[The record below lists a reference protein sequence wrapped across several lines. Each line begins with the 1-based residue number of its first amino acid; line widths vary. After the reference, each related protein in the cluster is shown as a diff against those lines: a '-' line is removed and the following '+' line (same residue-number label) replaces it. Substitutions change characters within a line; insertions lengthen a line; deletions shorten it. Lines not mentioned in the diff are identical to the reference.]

1 MNYFNNQSDSELINN
16 IKNQHDIEE
25 SLNELVERHSGI
37 YIDMVNA
44 YSSRDN
50 AFIDKDELI
59 NDKEYK
65 IYLAALKYDETKGTK
80 FSTYL
85 GNETKWSC
93 LNTYNRNKRR
103 PVFNSDFIENMADQE
118 SEESRDISNSI
129 KKDIFNKVLSLIDSH
144 PDKRV
149 EKIFNMR
156 YIEGNKNKVMP
167 WKNIGDSL
175 NLSIQGCINI
185 HNSAIKDIQNELK
198 GEFNFE

>member
-37 YIDMVNA
+37 YIDMVNV
-44 YSSRDN
+44 YSSRESRY
-50 AFIDKDELI
+50 IDKDELI

-65 IYLAALKYDETKGTK
+65 IYLAALKYDDTKGTK

-85 GNETKWSC
+85 GNETKWNC

-103 PVFNSDFIENMADQE
+103 PVFNSEFIENMKDQE
-118 SEESRDISNSI
+118 SEESNDITNSI
-129 KKDIFNKVLSLIDSH
+129 KKDIFNKILNLIDKH

-156 YIEGNKNKVMP
+156 YIEGTKNKVMP
-167 WKNIGDSL
+167 WKHIGDSL

>member
-1 MNYFNNQSDSELINN
+1 MKYFDDQSDNELIEN
-16 IKNQHDIEE
+16 IKNQSNVEE
-25 SLNELVERHSGI
+25 SLNKLVERHSGI

-50 AFIDKDELI
+50 CLVDKDELI

-65 IYLAALKYDETKGTK
+65 IYAAALRYDSNKGAK

-103 PVFNSDFIENMADQE
+103 PIFNSEFIENL
-118 SEESRDISNSI
+118 SEEEPEGTNDIYDSI
-129 KKDIFNKVLSLIDSH
+129 KKDIFNKVLNIIDKH
-144 PDKRV
+144 PDNRV

-156 YIEGNKNKVMP
+156 YIEGKKNKVMP
-167 WKNIGDSL
+167 WKYIGDSL

-185 HNSAIKDIQNELK
+185 HNSAIRDIQDELK

>member
-37 YIDMVNA
+37 YIDMANT

-118 SEESRDISNSI
+118 SEESKDISNSI
-129 KKDIFNKVLSLIDSH
+129 KKDIFNKVLNLIDSH

-149 EKIFNMR
+149 ERIFNLR

>member
-1 MNYFNNQSDSELINN
+1 MS
-16 IKNQHDIEE
+16 
-25 SLNELVERHSGI
+25 
-37 YIDMVNA
+37 
-44 YSSRDN
+44 
-50 AFIDKDELI
+50 
-59 NDKEYK
+59 
-65 IYLAALKYDETKGTK
+65 
-80 FSTYL
+80 
-85 GNETKWSC
+85 
-93 LNTYNRNKRR
+93 
-103 PVFNSDFIENMADQE
+103 DQE
-118 SEESRDISNSI
+118 SKESNDIANSI
-129 KKDIFNKVLSLIDSH
+129 KKDIFNKVLNLIGSH